1 MTKRGYK
8 MTEIGEIPEEWEV
21 IKLNKICNFIR
32 GSEPGS
38 KSYNSEFGRYK
49 FIRVSDLSK
58 QILQPVF
65 TNENKKNLVFC
76 KAEDILLTL
85 DGVPGIINKNF
96 EGAISSGIRIV
107 KPKNSDIC
115 NEFLFYIL
123 QSRDVKHT
131 INNHTMGSMIKHA
144 STAINFIKIPLPPL
158 PEQQKI
164 AEILTTADDV
174 IQAVNKQI
182 SMTEK
187 LKKGLMRTLL
197 TKGIGHTKFKMTEI
211 GEIPE
216 EWRVSKISDIYQVLT
231 GTTPSTRIP
240 KYWEG
245 GNIEWLTPKD
255 LRNLRAGLT
264 IPMSGRKI
272 TKAAVAENSLDILP
286 VGSIIMSTRAPVGYV
301 GITTVEYTFNQ
312 GCKALLN
319 KENTIPLFHAY
330 YLANKTGYLN
340 SLSSG
345 STFKELSKDT
355 LEGILIVVPS
365 LPEQQKIAEILT
377 TVDNK
382 IELLKV
388 KKEKTEVLKRGLMQ
402 ILLTGKVRV
411 KIDSPEG
418 EN

>member
-164 AEILTTADDV
+164 AEILTT
-174 IQAVNKQI
+174 
-182 SMTEK
+182 
-187 LKKGLMRTLL
+187 
-197 TKGIGHTKFKMTEI
+197 
-211 GEIPE
+211 
-216 EWRVSKISDIYQVLT
+216 
-231 GTTPSTRIP
+231 
-240 KYWEG
+240 
-245 GNIEWLTPKD
+245 
-255 LRNLRAGLT
+255 
-264 IPMSGRKI
+264 
-272 TKAAVAENSLDILP
+272 
-286 VGSIIMSTRAPVGYV
+286 
-301 GITTVEYTFNQ
+301 
-312 GCKALLN
+312 
-319 KENTIPLFHAY
+319 
-330 YLANKTGYLN
+330 
-340 SLSSG
+340 
-345 STFKELSKDT
+345 
-355 LEGILIVVPS
+355 
-365 LPEQQKIAEILT
+365 
-377 TVDNK
+377 VDNK